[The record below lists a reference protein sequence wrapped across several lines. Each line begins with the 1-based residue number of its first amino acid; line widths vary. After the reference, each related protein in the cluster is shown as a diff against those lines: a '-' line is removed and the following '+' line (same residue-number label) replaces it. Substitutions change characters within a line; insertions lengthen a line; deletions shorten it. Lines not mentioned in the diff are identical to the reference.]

1 MRRFPR
7 LPMAVL
13 AVALLAVTAAG
24 CKPGDKTGNAGDAAD
39 KSAAKTDAAAA
50 SADKIPGLPT
60 EKDQV
65 SYMVGMAL
73 GKQLEPMKD
82 DVDVDTIAKA
92 MKNSLAGDKM
102 LLTEEQAQKIGADFG
117 QKLQKQQMEKMQADA
132 KKSEEAGK
140 EFLTNNGKQPGVETT
155 QSGLQYQVLSAGDGA
170 KPKASDT
177 VKVVYKGSLL
187 DGTVFDDSSKHG
199 GPSEIPLSQVVPGWQ
214 EGIKLMPIGSK
225 YKFWI
230 PASLGY
236 GESGAGPIPP
246 NSTLVFEVELLEIV
260 KPAAK

>member
-7 LPMAVL
+7 LPVAVM

-24 CKPGDKTGNAGDAAD
+24 CKPGDKTSANDKATAKSDQTAAPG
-39 KSAAKTDAAAA
+39 
-50 SADKIPGLPT
+50 DKIPGLPT

-92 MKNSLAGDKM
+92 MKSSLAGDKL
-102 LLTEEQAQKIGADFG
+102 LLTEEQAQKIGTDFG
-117 QKLQKQQMEKMQADA
+117 QRLQKQQMEKMQADA
-132 KKSEEAGK
+132 KKSEVEGK
-140 EFLTNNGKQPGVETT
+140 EFLAKNGKQPGVETT
-155 QSGLQYQVLSAGDGA
+155 DSGLQYQVLSAGDGP

-177 VKVVYKGSLL
+177 VKVIYKGSLL
-187 DGTVFDDSSKHG
+187 DGTVFDDSAKHG
-199 GPSEIPLSQVVPGWQ
+199 GPAEIPLSQVVPGWQ
-214 EGIKLMPIGSK
+214 EGIAMMPVGSK

-230 PASLGY
+230 PAELGY

-246 NSTLVFEVELLEIV
+246 NSTLVFEVELLDIV